1 MLYQSCWNNLVTGLI
16 VPTSLL
22 QFVNGLFQTCS
33 NKFGTS
39 SANTS
44 CQQLVNRLV
53 TTCLQVCSNLCV
65 FTCVYQSCWNNL
77 VTGLIVPS
85 SLLQF
90 VNSLFQTCS
99 NKFGTSS
106 ANTSCQQLVN
116 RLVTTCLQVC
126 SNLCVFT
133 CVVCMG
139 NKTCHTKYAD
149 HRMKVPLFYNKM
161 TSSITCL
168 DMKLCCLVCCL

>member
-1 MLYQSCWNNLVTGLI
+1 MLYQC
-16 VPTSLL
+16 
-22 QFVNGLFQTCS
+22 
-33 NKFGTS
+33 
-39 SANTS
+39 
-44 CQQLVNRLV
+44 
-53 TTCLQVCSNLCV
+53 
-65 FTCVYQSCWNNL
+65 CWNNL

-133 CVVCMG
+133 CVSMSLHVQG
-139 NKTCHTKYAD
+139 GEILYGGQLPRERGFCHLFLSES
-149 HRMKVPLFYNKM
+149 VSEPLFFCVVV
-161 TSSITCL
+161 S
-168 DMKLCCLVCCL
+168 LVLSVFVCFFLTNGYDDDDDDDG

>member
-1 MLYQSCWNNLVTGLI
+1 MLYQSCWNN
-16 VPTSLL
+16 P
-22 QFVNGLFQTCS
+22 
-33 NKFGTS
+33 
-39 SANTS
+39 
-44 CQQLVNRLV
+44 
-53 TTCLQVCSNLCV
+53 
-65 FTCVYQSCWNNL
+65 

-106 ANTSCQQLVN
+106 ANTSCEQLVN

-133 CVVCMG
+133 CVGEWVTDVLTTYDVYRVSVTEQTTAKC
-139 NKTCHTKYAD
+139 N
-149 HRMKVPLFYNKM
+149 LFVLYNKNVKIFAKI
-161 TSSITCL
+161 SFVVRQKDFI
-168 DMKLCCLVCCL
+168 

>member
-16 VPTSLL
+16 VP
-22 QFVNGLFQTCS
+22 
-33 NKFGTS
+33 
-39 SANTS
+39 
-44 CQQLVNRLV
+44 
-53 TTCLQVCSNLCV
+53 
-65 FTCVYQSCWNNL
+65 
-77 VTGLIVPS
+77 P

-106 ANTSCQQLVN
+106 ANTSCEQLVN

-133 CVVCMG
+133 CVH
-139 NKTCHTKYAD
+139 NKSNAIITIAWSEI
-149 HRMKVPLFYNKM
+149 LFKSANQNILLRVDSFENPMNNSSSCPTGISKHSKIMNKN
-161 TSSITCL
+161 TRYYSLLFSRVWISR
-168 DMKLCCLVCCL
+168 

>member
-1 MLYQSCWNNLVTGLI
+1 ML
-16 VPTSLL
+16 
-22 QFVNGLFQTCS
+22 
-33 NKFGTS
+33 
-39 SANTS
+39 
-44 CQQLVNRLV
+44 
-53 TTCLQVCSNLCV
+53 
-65 FTCVYQSCWNNL
+65 YQSCWNNL

-99 NKFGTSS
+99 NKFGASS

-133 CVVCMG
+133 CVGFRLFLLTGFDNGLWAKRSFTCRKASCVEGLFFSPKRKG
-139 NKTCHTKYAD
+139 NAIIPPKGD
-149 HRMKVPLFYNKM
+149 F
-161 TSSITCL
+161 
-168 DMKLCCLVCCL
+168 LCNSQLVSHVE

>member
-1 MLYQSCWNNLVTGLI
+1 ML
-16 VPTSLL
+16 
-22 QFVNGLFQTCS
+22 
-33 NKFGTS
+33 
-39 SANTS
+39 
-44 CQQLVNRLV
+44 
-53 TTCLQVCSNLCV
+53 
-65 FTCVYQSCWNNL
+65 YQSCWNNL

-133 CVVCMG
+133 CVVQTQSTTAYCRRLR
-139 NKTCHTKYAD
+139 HTFRFNNQSGCRSSHSNHVDGLACVHAFVTWLHQQYPQTSGCQD
-149 HRMKVPLFYNKM
+149 HVTFFGR
-161 TSSITCL
+161 
-168 DMKLCCLVCCL
+168 

>member
-1 MLYQSCWNNLVTGLI
+1 ML
-16 VPTSLL
+16 
-22 QFVNGLFQTCS
+22 
-33 NKFGTS
+33 
-39 SANTS
+39 
-44 CQQLVNRLV
+44 
-53 TTCLQVCSNLCV
+53 
-65 FTCVYQSCWNNL
+65 YQSCWNNL

-133 CVVCMG
+133 CVVFSGEWGCSQRIPG
-139 NKTCHTKYAD
+139 NEY
-149 HRMKVPLFYNKM
+149 VLFII
-161 TSSITCL
+161 TSSLTFVRYQIPESNSREGYKTEIQSIQERPRFSE
-168 DMKLCCLVCCL
+168 VI

>member
-1 MLYQSCWNNLVTGLI
+1 ML
-16 VPTSLL
+16 
-22 QFVNGLFQTCS
+22 
-33 NKFGTS
+33 
-39 SANTS
+39 
-44 CQQLVNRLV
+44 
-53 TTCLQVCSNLCV
+53 
-65 FTCVYQSCWNNL
+65 YQSCWNNL

-133 CVVCMG
+133 CVLVYTRKNAQVVAILQASC
-139 NKTCHTKYAD
+139 NKTAHKLSTVVLAPLVPCLLDQVWSKLLTTCNKLDDIIRVATRLFAQIRYSYD
-149 HRMKVPLFYNKM
+149 IIRM
-161 TSSITCL
+161 SQG
-168 DMKLCCLVCCL
+168 

>member
-1 MLYQSCWNNLVTGLI
+1 ML
-16 VPTSLL
+16 
-22 QFVNGLFQTCS
+22 
-33 NKFGTS
+33 
-39 SANTS
+39 
-44 CQQLVNRLV
+44 
-53 TTCLQVCSNLCV
+53 
-65 FTCVYQSCWNNL
+65 YQSCWNNL

-85 SLLQF
+85 SLLQL

-133 CVVCMG
+133 CVVA
-139 NKTCHTKYAD
+139 TLLV
-149 HRMKVPLFYNKM
+149 RMF
-161 TSSITCL
+161 SSIFQTKELLLLLSDARYSADSDSGSEVFEADSLYTNFSPTCRRGASFAAVSYTWKNNYNRL
-168 DMKLCCLVCCL
+168 ITIHIT

>member
-1 MLYQSCWNNLVTGLI
+1 ML
-16 VPTSLL
+16 
-22 QFVNGLFQTCS
+22 
-33 NKFGTS
+33 
-39 SANTS
+39 
-44 CQQLVNRLV
+44 
-53 TTCLQVCSNLCV
+53 
-65 FTCVYQSCWNNL
+65 YQSCWNNL

-106 ANTSCQQLVN
+106 ANTSCQQLAN

-133 CVVCMG
+133 CVCVNTKILSCVLIARSISVEI
-139 NKTCHTKYAD
+139 KTCLQYILYTMPRPYPAHD
-149 HRMKVPLFYNKM
+149 LRWRMVFKDYFIKGG
-161 TSSITCL
+161 I
-168 DMKLCCLVCCL
+168 KK

>member
-1 MLYQSCWNNLVTGLI
+1 ML
-16 VPTSLL
+16 
-22 QFVNGLFQTCS
+22 
-33 NKFGTS
+33 
-39 SANTS
+39 
-44 CQQLVNRLV
+44 
-53 TTCLQVCSNLCV
+53 
-65 FTCVYQSCWNNL
+65 YQSCWNNL

-133 CVVCMG
+133 CVQSKQKYSTPKTRLIWS
-139 NKTCHTKYAD
+139 NKINRCEHTNFNSIIICNFKFLMIETPTHVKTHKLLQTCKQVVTS
-149 HRMKVPLFYNKM
+149 LF
-161 TSSITCL
+161 TSC
-168 DMKLCCLVCCL
+168 

>member
-1 MLYQSCWNNLVTGLI
+1 ML
-16 VPTSLL
+16 
-22 QFVNGLFQTCS
+22 
-33 NKFGTS
+33 
-39 SANTS
+39 
-44 CQQLVNRLV
+44 
-53 TTCLQVCSNLCV
+53 
-65 FTCVYQSCWNNL
+65 YQSCWNNL

-133 CVVCMG
+133 CVIYTRKNLTTC
-139 NKTCHTKYAD
+139 NKSADKPSTRCVRTACTKFVNKLFQTCSQLVTSLTKISD
-149 HRMKVPLFYNKM
+149 LLQGCSNNSD
-161 TSSITCL
+161 TIL
-168 DMKLCCLVCCL
+168 L

>member
-1 MLYQSCWNNLVTGLI
+1 ML
-16 VPTSLL
+16 
-22 QFVNGLFQTCS
+22 
-33 NKFGTS
+33 
-39 SANTS
+39 
-44 CQQLVNRLV
+44 
-53 TTCLQVCSNLCV
+53 
-65 FTCVYQSCWNNL
+65 YQSCWNNL

-106 ANTSCQQLVN
+106 ANTSCRQLVN

-133 CVVCMG
+133 CVVETIFRTSCKQLVTSLVG
-139 NKTCHTKYAD
+139 LSNLSQGCSNKTDQSWYNNIVTYSLVLSTLWQSCYNRPVSELLGQPWSKSD
-149 HRMKVPLFYNKM
+149 IPVELFVVLNLLTTWNKQCEDNLL
-161 TSSITCL
+161 TACWQICC
-168 DMKLCCLVCCL
+168 KLRYLRV

>member
-1 MLYQSCWNNLVTGLI
+1 ML
-16 VPTSLL
+16 
-22 QFVNGLFQTCS
+22 
-33 NKFGTS
+33 
-39 SANTS
+39 
-44 CQQLVNRLV
+44 
-53 TTCLQVCSNLCV
+53 
-65 FTCVYQSCWNNL
+65 YQSCWNNL

-133 CVVCMG
+133 CVEREVEGPGKGWLSHDQIFLAEKFSLLKNFPCNFASKYDGKFGHVTTSLCRGLCLQMLHYKEALG
-139 NKTCHTKYAD
+139 TRLAFALISISGKTFA
-149 HRMKVPLFYNKM
+149 
-161 TSSITCL
+161 S
-168 DMKLCCLVCCL
+168 